1 MKANDLNSPGCAPVS
16 KRREGRSKLQR
27 RLKGDLDNIVLKA
40 LRKEPERRYASVEQF
55 SEDIRR
61 HLQGLPVTARKDSW
75 SYRAGK
81 FVQRHRVAVAAT
93 ALVVILLIT
102 GVVAIVRE
110 ARVAAANERRAEK
123 RFNDVRKLANSL
135 LSEIYESVRDLPGST
150 PARQLIVGGA
160 LEYLDSLA
168 RESAGDRSLQRELAD
183 AYEKVGRVQGGDP
196 GHPNLGDI
204 NGALSSFRKM
214 LAIRQS
220 LAEADPNNTKD
231 PIALA
236 RGYRAIADL
245 QAVYLGDVT
254 SALESSAKAVAITE
268 LLYKFHADDK
278 MVAQELSADYEK
290 LGDIQGGGNGS
301 LANLADVQAGLANH
315 LKSHALVRELARQTP
330 ADLKLQRSLAVSEY
344 KLQNDLIK
352 TGDRAGAMR
361 RAREVVDI
369 FERLA
374 KQPNSALAQRDLSV
388 GYFSLAQLAQLDGRF
403 ADAAQYFRK
412 ESELLEAVVTVD
424 PKNTEYRLDLAA
436 ARASLGFNL
445 SKTGH
450 NKEGLALLQRGLA
463 DASDLYQASKSAQI
477 QSTVVLLEVELANI
491 LESNGQLSES
501 RQHYSQAEA
510 FYQSAVSADPSDI
523 QDRLTLSEIKNGIAS
538 VYRKQGNLE
547 KARSECQDALAIAEP
562 LASGNIE
569 ALYSVFNSYAGLGD
583 TSVAL
588 AQKAGTSSQR
598 TEDWKQARSW
608 YQKSL
613 SAARRIPNKSSVDP
627 SGVESPDPKVVAA
640 HLAECEQHLLS
651 TANISSK
658 KEIRH

>member
-1 MKANDLNSPGCAPVS
+1 MKVDDLHSTGRATVS
-16 KRREGRSKLQR
+16 KRREGRSKLRR

-40 LRKEPERRYASVEQF
+40 LRKEPERRYASVEQLA
-55 SEDIRR
+55 EDIRR

-81 FVQRHRVAVAAT
+81 FVQRHRVAVAA
-93 ALVVILLIT
+93 AAVVGIMLIT
-102 GVVAIVRE
+102 GAVAIVRE
-110 ARVAAANERRAEK
+110 ARIAAANGRRAEK

-135 LSEIYESVRDLPGST
+135 LSEIYSSVRDLPGST
-150 PARQLIVGGA
+150 PARQLIVGRA

-168 RESAGDRSLQRELAD
+168 QESGGDRSLQRELAD
-183 AYEKVGRVQGGDP
+183 AYEKIGRVQGGDP
-196 GHPNLGDI
+196 GQPNLGDI

-214 LAIRQS
+214 LTIRQS
-220 LAEADPNNTKD
+220 LGGADPGNAKD
-231 PIALA
+231 QVALA

-245 QAVYLGDVT
+245 QVVYLGDVT
-254 SALESSAKAVAITE
+254 SALENSAKAVAITE

-278 MVAQELSADYEK
+278 VVAQELAADYEK

-315 LKSHALVRELARQTP
+315 MKCQALLRTEAQQAP
-330 ADLKLQRSLAVSEY
+330 GDLNLQRSLAVSDY

-352 TGDRAGAMR
+352 TGDRAGAWV

-388 GYFSLAQLAQLDGRF
+388 GYFSFAQLAQFDGRF
-403 ADAAQYFRK
+403 EDAAQYLRK
-412 ESELLEAVVTVD
+412 GSQLLEPMVAAD
-424 PKNTEYRLDLAA
+424 PTNTEYRLDLVG

-445 SKTGH
+445 GKAGH
-450 NKEGLALLQRGLA
+450 RKEGLALQLRGLA
-463 DASDLYQASKSAQI
+463 DASDLYKSSKNALIRSNIALI
-477 QSTVVLLEVELANI
+477 EVELANT
-491 LESNGQLSES
+491 LESNGQTNES
-501 RQHYSQAEA
+501 LKHYSQAEA
-510 FYQSAVSADPSDI
+510 IYQSLASADPSDVE
-523 QDRLTLSEIKNGIAS
+523 DRLMLSEIKNGIAS
-538 VYRKQGNLE
+538 VYRQQGNPE
-547 KARSECQDALAIAEP
+547 KARGEYQDALAITEP

-569 ALYSVFNSYAGLGD
+569 AQYSVFNSYAGLGD

-588 AQKAGTSSQR
+588 AQKAGTSNQR
-598 TEDWKQARSW
+598 TEDWKQACGW

-613 SAARRIPNKSSVDP
+613 SAAQRIPNKSSVDP

-640 HLAECEQHLLS
+640 HLVECEQHLLS